1 MSTYADF
8 LAAKSQRA
16 DGHGFEP
23 TVMPDHLF
31 DFQSELVQWAVRQ
44 GRAAIFADCGMGKTP
59 MELAWAQNV
68 HEHTGKPVL
77 LLTPLAVGFQIVQ
90 EAAKFGHEAAQS
102 RNGKAA
108 AAITVFVADDFGM
121 TPAAPAA
128 SAWSRPSIRHAFC
141 CGCVARPDRRRRE
154 ARALVQVRPPCAP
167 ASGCRR
173 ATN

>member
-108 AAITVFVADDFGM
+108 AAIGELEEAQ
-121 TPAAPAA
+121 AAYGRAIELETDSGEETDAPELLAA
-128 SAWSRPSIRHAFC
+128 LEAEGRGRTGTIR
-141 CGCVARPDRRRRE
+141 
-154 ARALVQVRPPCAP
+154 
-167 ASGCRR
+167 
-173 ATN
+173 